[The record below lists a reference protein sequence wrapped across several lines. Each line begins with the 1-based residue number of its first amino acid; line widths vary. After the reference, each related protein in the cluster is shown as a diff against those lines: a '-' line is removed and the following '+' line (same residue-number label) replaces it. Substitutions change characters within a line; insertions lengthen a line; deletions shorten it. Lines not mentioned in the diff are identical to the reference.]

1 MSETKI
7 DETFQSR
14 QFYIEGFIPTYRFD
28 RNCHGGGILVYVRE
42 DIPSK
47 LIEMSGS
54 VEGISI
60 ELNLRKKKWLVNC
73 SYNANNSTICNHLR
87 SLGKSLDTPL
97 TNYYK
102 VFLMGDFNAEAS
114 HIHIKDFSNVHKLKN
129 LIKVPTCFKN
139 PDNPKTTDLMLT
151 NSVRSFQNSCAL
163 ETGLFGF
170 HKITVAVLKS
180 YLEKKQPKI
189 ISCRNFG
196 KFSNNDFRTQPLR
209 DFSTLHLSSD
219 SPSLDLYVGV
229 YIRALDIYFSKKKKN
244 LTANDNSFINK
255 AISKAVMDRTR
266 LRNKL
271 LKNRSAEN
279 KLAYNRQRTY
289 CVSLTRKS
297 RRDYYNNLHNRN
309 VTDNKLF
316 WQTVTPFFCDK
327 GPTRQK
333 IALIEKDQI

>member
-1 MSETKI
+1 
-7 DETFQSR
+7 
-14 QFYIEGFIPTYRFD
+14 
-28 RNCHGGGILVYVRE
+28 
-42 DIPSK
+42 
-47 LIEMSGS
+47 
-54 VEGISI
+54 
-60 ELNLRKKKWLVNC
+60 
-73 SYNANNSTICNHLR
+73 
-87 SLGKSLDTPL
+87 
-97 TNYYK
+97 
-102 VFLMGDFNAEAS
+102 
-114 HIHIKDFSNVHKLKN
+114 
-129 LIKVPTCFKN
+129 
-139 PDNPKTTDLMLT
+139 MLT

-219 SPSLDLYVGV
+219 SPSLDLYVDV
-229 YIRALDIYFSKKKKN
+229 YIRALDIYFSKKKKY

-297 RRDYYNNLHNRN
+297 KRDYYNNLDNRN

-333 IALIEKDQI
+333 IALIEKDQIRGNNKEVSEIFNNFFSSIVVKLNIPKYEDLSVNSVNTEDPLENLDINNKNLPKHKSNS